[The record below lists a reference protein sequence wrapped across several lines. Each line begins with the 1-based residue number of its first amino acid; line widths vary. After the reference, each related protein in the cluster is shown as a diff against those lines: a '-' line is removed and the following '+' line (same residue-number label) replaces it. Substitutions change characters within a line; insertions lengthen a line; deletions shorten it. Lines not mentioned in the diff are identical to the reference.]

1 MQESTYEF
9 HFHFNIPDE
18 DTVNRINA
26 VLAAQKYSKLTISHV
41 KPTVVTETNYKPDGT
56 VDYEQKTVGISDIS
70 FSGEMEE
77 HHVGYDYR
85 LYITL
90 LSHRMDRGLE
100 DFRNG
105 WNSLHL
111 YSTMRQL
118 LQYEFEEGYVYVV
131 LYHDGRSNE
140 TVLETLKTYSDI
152 SEDANGEYDSEVAEI
167 DEKDT
172 LWWMKKLQK
181 DMVEDHYDV

>member
-1 MQESTYEF
+1 MQESAYEF
-9 HFHFNIPDE
+9 YFHFNIPDE

-26 VLAAQKYSKLTISHV
+26 VLAAQKYSELKISHV
-41 KPTVVTETNYKPDGT
+41 KPTVVKETHYKPDGT
-56 VDYEQKTVGISDIS
+56 VHFKRETVGISDIS

-100 DFRNG
+100 DFREG

-118 LQYEFEEGYVYVV
+118 FQYEFEEGYVYVV
-131 LYHDGRSNE
+131 LYHDGRS
-140 TVLETLKTYSDI
+140 
-152 SEDANGEYDSEVAEI
+152 EDAEPEPQNSNSSLFEDFSDDDFKYDGVCL
-167 DEKDT
+167 T
-172 LWWMKKLQK
+172 VWL
-181 DMVEDHYDV
+181 ED

>member
-26 VLAAQKYSKLTISHV
+26 VLAAQKYSRLTISHA

-56 VDYEQKTVGISDIS
+56 VAYERKTAGISEIS

-77 HHVGYDYR
+77 HHSGYDYR

-90 LSHRMDRGLE
+90 LPHRFDRGSE
-100 DFRNG
+100 TFREG

-111 YSTMRQL
+111 YSTMCQMI
-118 LQYEFEEGYVYVV
+118 QFEFEEGYVYIV
-131 LYHDGRSNE
+131 LYHDGRSEEVTE
-140 TVLETLKTYSDI
+140 TSEMNSDMAETTDEDYDAEYPEDDENTLGWLKRLQK
-152 SEDANGEYDSEVAEI
+152 EI
-167 DEKDT
+167 EKD
-172 LWWMKKLQK
+172 
-181 DMVEDHYDV
+181 H

>member
-18 DTVNRINA
+18 DTINRINA

-70 FSGEMEE
+70 FSGDMEE
-77 HHVGYDYR
+77 HHAGYDYR

-90 LSHRMDRGLE
+90 LSHRMDR
-100 DFRNG
+100 
-105 WNSLHL
+105 
-111 YSTMRQL
+111 
-118 LQYEFEEGYVYVV
+118 
-131 LYHDGRSNE
+131 
-140 TVLETLKTYSDI
+140 
-152 SEDANGEYDSEVAEI
+152 
-167 DEKDT
+167 
-172 LWWMKKLQK
+172 
-181 DMVEDHYDV
+181 